1 MANLN
6 LELNAICA
14 LHHRQG
20 ESMLSL
26 ARWLYESCYTVSPL
40 SSAEP
45 LPSSAADD
53 LTPQLSAANQSR
65 SEWLKGW
72 RLEELLPDGR
82 AIASQADKIRSFV
95 AGEYISTQGAGC
107 GPGIKGSL
115 LVFNVRE
122 STTLQPSYYYA
133 FSETVSPFDTDR
145 GMLRFYWNICPEGA
159 PALLSA
165 LTRELNRFQIPFR
178 FKCPKKRSG
187 YARRDAAVLYIHQA
201 FYAITALLLES
212 VYAEVAR
219 YLRDDT
225 PLFTKTLAP
234 GLGLAEDPGRSFG
247 QHRCE
252 LLAAALLHSEGPD
265 LVARRHAVEQ
275 EFARAGF
282 SIEAPWLNPESVDTY
297 PYPFPAS

>member
-1 MANLN
+1 MGN
-6 LELNAICA
+6 LELELSAICA
-14 LHHRQG
+14 LDQRPG
-20 ESMLSL
+20 ESTLSL
-26 ARWLYESCYTVSPL
+26 ARWLYENCYTVSLL
-40 SSAEP
+40 SSPETPPSDAE
-45 LPSSAADD
+45 DE
-53 LTPQLSAANQSR
+53 LTSLLSAANQSR
-65 SEWLKGW
+65 SEWLEGW

-133 FSETVSPFDTDR
+133 FSETVSPFDTDH
-145 GMLRFYWNICPEGA
+145 GMLRFYWNISHEGA
-159 PALLSA
+159 TALVSA
-165 LTRELNRFQIPFR
+165 LTREMNRFQIPFR

-187 YARRDAAVLYIHQA
+187 YARRDAAVLYVHQA

-219 YLRDDT
+219 YLRGDT

-252 LLAAALLHSEGPD
+252 LLATGLLHSEGQN

-275 EFARAGF
+275 EFARVGC
-282 SIEAPWLNPESVDTY
+282 SLEAPWLNPESVDTY
-297 PYPFPAS
+297 PYPFPAA